1 MPFKY
6 EGKLNHEFLSLFLF
20 YFQVLITIVLVN
32 LTNLVNSRLINNY
45 DSEIHLIINGNGEQN
60 ILNDDFQYEPSEVI
74 VNGYPNSL
82 CHKTCNLSENIN
94 NITLKFSNQINSTEK
109 MFKDLENILKI
120 DLSNFDASQITS
132 MHEMF
137 KGCSSLTSVILSNS
151 NTYNL
156 VDVSY
161 MFYKCINLKK

>member
-1 MPFKY
+1 
-6 EGKLNHEFLSLFLF
+6 
-20 YFQVLITIVLVN
+20 
-32 LTNLVNSRLINNY
+32 
-45 DSEIHLIINGNGEQN
+45 
-60 ILNDDFQYEPSEVI
+60 
-74 VNGYPNSL
+74 
-82 CHKTCNLSENIN
+82 
-94 NITLKFSNQINSTEK
+94 

-156 VDVSY
+156 
-161 MFYKCINLKK
+161 INI